1 MTDSNNV
8 VIKINYKGSGKSP
21 YKRTENEMVTEWHYK
36 RIVFAVILFLIFI
49 AFPFYYFS
57 DESVEQKAEQVTG
70 VPEVKTVVN
79 NILNIVDKESV
90 ESGQVKAV
98 EKDVN
103 TSTNNAIKSTK
114 KEQAIIEIE
123 PINIK
128 PAEKIKK
135 EEKNK
140 TEINPSQSLSVDKR
154 IARALLTT
162 GISNK
167 EPLGIIASPVI
178 VSKNKATA
186 VFYFTEIV
194 DMKGLYL
201 YHRWLWNDQI
211 QYNRKINILGD
222 RWRAATSKTI
232 SYAKAGNWSVRL
244 VNNGGI
250 ILNEI
255 RFKVIQ
261 Q

>member
-21 YKRTENEMVTEWHYK
+21 YVRTENEMVTEWHYK

-49 AFPFYYFS
+49 VFPFYYFS
-57 DESVEQKAEQVTG
+57 DDSGEQQAEQVTG
-70 VPEVKTVVN
+70 VTEVKPVVN
-79 NILNIVDKESV
+79 NIIKTVDKERVKLEQV
-90 ESGQVKAV
+90 EEI

-103 TSTNNAIKSTK
+103 TIINNPIKATK
-114 KEQAIIEIE
+114 KEQAVIEIE
-123 PINIK
+123 AINIK
-128 PAEKIKK
+128 PVEKVKK
-135 EEKNK
+135 EE
-140 TEINPSQSLSVDKR
+140 TSEPETNPSQDFVDKR

-162 GISNK
+162 GVNNK
-167 EPLGIIASPVI
+167 EPLDVI
-178 VSKNKATA
+178 VSPVVVNKNKASG

-194 DMKGLYL
+194 DMKGVDL
-201 YHRWLWNDQI
+201 YHRWLWNDQV

-232 SYAKAGNWSVRL
+232 PYTKTGNWNVRL
-244 VNNGGI
+244 VNNEGV

-255 RFKVIQ
+255 KFKVIQ